1 MKRYLFLFLIFS
13 VMLLALPAYSSEP
26 ALTRQELCHVM
37 IEQLE
42 QRGTITRF
50 GITER
55 PFTDTADLYVQNSYA
70 LGLVAGDG
78 QGCFHPDDLITKEQ
92 AVVIMKRLLD
102 YVVPRLIYDTAKI
115 EPITD
120 RDKMTG
126 YAVVPVSMMTSTGVI
141 EGGEFRPGDPV
152 SEDYILTLIDR
163 IYQAKSLPVSRPNS
177 MSERR
182 VPVLM
187 YHKIGPVEN
196 ENSPYAYLSV
206 KTEQFEAQI
215 KHLSEQGYTFL
226 FPDERHYADQC
237 AKPVI
242 ITIDDGYMDNYTNA
256 YPILKKYNAKA
267 TIYMIGSY
275 VYKESYLT
283 KNQLKE
289 MAASGLVNI
298 GSHTMSHGDLS
309 QMNEEQLT
317 YELRDSQTCLEDIVN
332 QPVTDLSYPY
342 GKLTD
347 AVINKARQYYW
358 TAVTVNQGNNT
369 FDPFTVQRTVIFRNM
384 DMKGF
389 CEMLACYP

>member
-1 MKRYLFLFLIFS
+1 MKRYLFLFLIVS

-26 ALTRQELCHVM
+26 VLTRQELCRVM

-50 GITER
+50 GITDR
-55 PFTDTADLYVQNSYA
+55 PFTDTTDLYVQTSYA

-78 QGCFHPDDLITKEQ
+78 QGCFQPDNLVTKEQ

-120 RDKMTG
+120 QDKMTG

-141 EGGEFRPGDPV
+141 GGGEFRPGDPV

-196 ENSPYAYLSV
+196 ENSPNAYLSV
-206 KTEQFEAQI
+206 KTEQFEEQI
-215 KHLSEQGYTFL
+215 N
-226 FPDERHYADQC
+226 
-237 AKPVI
+237 
-242 ITIDDGYMDNYTNA
+242 GYMDNYTNA

-275 VYKESYLT
+275 VHKESYLT
-283 KNQLKE
+283 KNLLKE

-309 QMNEEQLT
+309 QMNEQQLA
-317 YELRDSQTCLEDIVN
+317 YEMKESKAFLENIVQ

-342 GKLTD
+342 GNLTD
-347 AVINKARQYYW
+347 TVVNKARHYYW
-358 TAVTVNQGNNT
+358 TAVTVNQGNNI
-369 FDPFTVQRTVIFRNM
+369 FDPFMVRRTVVYRKM
-384 DMKGF
+384 DLKGF
-389 CEMLACYP
+389 RDMLSCYP

>member
-26 ALTRQELCHVM
+26 ALTRQELCRVM

-126 YAVVPVSMMTSTGVI
+126 YAVVPISMMTSTGVI

>member
-1 MKRYLFLFLIFS
+1 MKRYLFLFLIVS

-26 ALTRQELCHVM
+26 VLTRQELCRVM

-55 PFTDTADLYVQNSYA
+55 PFTDTTDLYVQNSYA

-78 QGCFHPDDLITKEQ
+78 QGCFQPDNLVTKEQ

-120 RDKMTG
+120 QDKMTG

-141 EGGEFRPGDPV
+141 GGGEFRPGDPV

-196 ENSPYAYLSV
+196 ENSPNAYLSV
-206 KTEQFEAQI
+206 KTEQFEEQI
-215 KHLSEQGYTFL
+215 KYLSEQGYTFL

-237 AKPVI
+237 EKPVI
-242 ITIDDGYMDNYTNA
+242 ITMDDGYMDNYTNA

-275 VYKESYLT
+275 VHKESYLT
-283 KNQLKE
+283 KNLLKE

-309 QMNEEQLT
+309 QMNEQQLA
-317 YELRDSQTCLEDIVN
+317 YEMKESKAFLENIVQ

-342 GKLTD
+342 GNLTD
-347 AVINKARQYYW
+347 TVVNKARQYYW
-358 TAVTVNQGNNT
+358 TAVTVNQGNNI
-369 FDPFTVQRTVIFRNM
+369 FDPFMVRRTVVYRKM
-384 DMKGF
+384 DLKGF
-389 CEMLACYP
+389 RDMLSCYP